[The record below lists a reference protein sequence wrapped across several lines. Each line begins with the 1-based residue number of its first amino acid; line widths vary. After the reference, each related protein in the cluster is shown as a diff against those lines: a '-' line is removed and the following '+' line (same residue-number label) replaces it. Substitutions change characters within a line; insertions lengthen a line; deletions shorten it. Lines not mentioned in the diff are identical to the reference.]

1 MLLLRLFFLFFP
13 ITKIF
18 SFLNK
23 DEIQVSLDLIKA
35 LEIRQCFLVGKYE
48 NLNPVVK
55 RFSAASITIT
65 YLNYTQLTERIDGDE
80 SVSFRTGLIFKDENL
95 FGEILGISKI
105 VSECITKEIITNAY
119 SKRGDYAVFK

>member
-1 MLLLRLFFLFFP
+1 M
-13 ITKIF
+13 
-18 SFLNK
+18 
-23 DEIQVSLDLIKA
+23 
-35 LEIRQCFLVGKYE
+35 VGKYE

-55 RFSAASITIT
+55 RFSGASITIT

-80 SVSFRTGLIFKDENL
+80 SVYFRTGLIFKDENL